1 MYNLAG
7 RVDDI
12 NNNEKPDINNGR
24 ISDEE
29 KAKIEREFQKEKE
42 AIEFQRSNRYMDF
55 DAKEINEY
63 VSDSD
68 NE

>member
-24 ISDEE
+24 ISEEE
-29 KAKIEREFQKEKE
+29 KARIEADFQKEKE
-42 AIEFQRSNRYMDF
+42 AIEF
-55 DAKEINEY
+55 
-63 VSDSD
+63 
-68 NE
+68 